1 MTEHAAVDWQAKR
14 TEAVRL
20 AVEAGFSAAD
30 AEALA
35 AACRPA
41 LRLVPAPG
49 SDVGPGESKIGG
61 VPDLPPDAD
70 WPSGQF
76 GPMTLCGQLRLS
88 DTRDLTGVDGWA
100 PQESLAC
107 FFADLDPDSAEVAG
121 GRVMV
126 VQLDVAERREAPVD
140 LAPAYV
146 FMEEARLDLV
156 PVLTPP
162 MSFDRGP
169 DLEHDLDADNWK
181 AWDRFYASLGCGEP
195 TITAGHHQLL
205 GHPWQVGD
213 LDPVWMGGVR
223 LASPDEDP
231 EADESPFRLLA
242 QFTNDNAA
250 NVEIADGGA
259 IYFVGRSTDFAAGSF
274 DDVVAFMESN

>member
-1 MTEHAAVDWQAKR
+1 VDWQAKR
-14 TEAVRL
+14 AEAVQL
-20 AVEAGFSAAD
+20 AVRAGFSAAD

-41 LRLVPAPG
+41 LRLVAVPG
-49 SDVGPGESKIGG
+49 SDVPVGASKIAGL
-61 VPDLPPDAD
+61 PDLPRDAE
-70 WPSGQF
+70 WPRGQF
-76 GPMTLCGQLRLS
+76 GAMTLCGQLRLT
-88 DTRDLTGVDGWA
+88 DTSHLAGVEGWT
-100 PQESLAC
+100 PRESLLC
-107 FFADLDPDSAEVAG
+107 FFADLDQDSVEVVG
-121 GRVMV
+121 GRVIAA
-126 VQLDVAERREAPVD
+126 QLDTVARREAPAD
-140 LAPAYV
+140 LPPASV
-146 FMEEARLDLV
+146 FMQEAALDLV

-169 DLEHDLDADNWK
+169 DLEHDLDADDWK
-181 AWDRFYASLGCGEP
+181 AWERFYESLGCGEP
-195 TITAGHHQLL
+195 IITAGHHQLL

-231 EADESPFRLLA
+231 DDQDSPFRLLA

-259 IYFVGRSTDFAAGSF
+259 IYFVGRSTDFAVGSF
-274 DDVVAFMESN
+274 DEVVAFMESH